1 MNLEEPSYSCSGY
14 SRCNLIFD
22 SLAFLRN
29 SDQANTLQPC
39 QDLMLNCILDLH
51 APSRYGPA
59 NYYLIYQILALYY
72 SPSHYMLLLHP
83 RVTVYWSV
91 FQTAISISYNQ
102 LLVRPPW
109 FPLVNRRPNS
119 VQVSPNDS
127 LATPPEPVANALS
140 TLLLPFHV
148 KFAQKTIVQN
158 IL

>member
-1 MNLEEPSYSCSGY
+1 MDIPGVI
-14 SRCNLIFD
+14 LIFD

-72 SPSHYMLLLHP
+72 SPSHYLLLLHP

-102 LLVRPPW
+102 LPVRPPC
-109 FPLVNRRPNS
+109 FLLIERQS
-119 VQVSPNDS
+119 ESIQVFPNDS
-127 LATPPEPVANALS
+127 LAASPEPVAHVPS
-140 TLLLPFHV
+140 TLHLPFHV
-148 KFAQKTIVQN
+148 NSIFF
-158 IL
+158 